1 MTMRYV
7 TYEINDGR
15 RDAVM
20 FWCVTKIIILLII
33 MMIINRFTA
42 PHAICNMLLYFLMT
56 VQPLK

>member
-1 MTMRYV
+1 MTMSYV

-33 MMIINRFTA
+33 IMMIINRFTA
-42 PHAICNMLLYFLMT
+42 PHAICYICYIS
-56 VQPLK
+56 